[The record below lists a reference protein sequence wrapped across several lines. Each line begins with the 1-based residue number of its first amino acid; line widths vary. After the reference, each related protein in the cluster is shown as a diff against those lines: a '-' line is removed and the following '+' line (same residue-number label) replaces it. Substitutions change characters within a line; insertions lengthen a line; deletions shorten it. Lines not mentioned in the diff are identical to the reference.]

1 MPIYTL
7 KMYNTCFINAA
18 LYLFFINVTIIWICM
33 SFVIGLVFNNKIGD
47 QYDHQSFATRFFFG
61 KAPVLDLPR
70 SVIVRISNTCCCRVK
85 G

>member
-1 MPIYTL
+1 
-7 KMYNTCFINAA
+7 
-18 LYLFFINVTIIWICM
+18 M